1 MIVNRSKLK
10 LPSPIP
16 RRLKWG
22 VSGCGNYTEEFF
34 LPALHLVQRSKFVS
48 VYSHDIHR
56 AKEIAAKFG
65 AVNAYDDYDKFLMS
79 DIDSVYVS
87 SANVNHYEQVVKA
100 AKAKKNILCELP
112 ISVTSE
118 QAEQMVQVCKENKV
132 HLIINHLHRFHPHVH
147 KVRELLEKQ
156 IVGKVV
162 SITASYH
169 SDFPPANN
177 FRTKKELSGG
187 GVLRELGAQMIDL
200 LRYFGGEIVET
211 KAFLDN
217 VVYKSE
223 IEDFAS
229 ALVKFR
235 NGGYGSFSV
244 SYDCKKASNRIEV
257 VGQNGSVIIENFFS
271 KKNSVSKLII
281 DVNGEA
287 RKVFRKRLNKF
298 VIMLRS
304 VQKTFIK
311 NDPAPVTGEDS
322 LANMKIIEVIER
334 QHIK

>member
-1 MIVNRSKLK
+1 MIVGQKKIK
-10 LPSPIP
+10 LPSPI

-22 VSGCGNYTEEFF
+22 IAGCGNYTEEYF
-34 LPALHLVQRSKFVS
+34 LPALQLVQRSRLVS
-48 VYSHDIHR
+48 VFSHDIQR
-56 AKEIAAKFG
+56 AKEIASKFG
-65 AVNAYDDYDKFLMS
+65 AAASFDNYDEFLKS
-79 DIDSVYVS
+79 DIDSVYIS
-87 SANVNHYEQVVKA
+87 SANVNHYEQVVNA
-100 AKAKKNILCELP
+100 ARAKKNILCELP
-112 ISVTSE
+112 LSVSTE
-118 QAEQMVQVCKENKV
+118 QAGQMIKVCKENDV
-132 HLIINHLHRFHPHVH
+132 HLIVNHLHRFHPQVH

-156 IVGKVV
+156 IVGKII

-169 SDFPPANN
+169 SDFPPTDN
-177 FRTKKELSGG
+177 FRIRKELSGG

-200 LRYFGGEIVET
+200 LRYFGGEIIET

-257 VGQNGSVIIENFFS
+257 IGQSGSIIIENFFG

-287 RKVFRKRLNKF
+287 KKVFRKRTNKF

-311 NDPAPVTGEDS
+311 NEAAQVSGEDS
-322 LANMKIIEVIER
+322 LANMKLIEEIENQKR
-334 QHIK
+334 